1 MAKMS
6 PEQKTLQEDMAPGSL
21 TLDGFL
27 GDDPR
32 SIEEIIRE
40 DETFLQREGV
50 EIKDIVMVLKA
61 FTFKGV
67 EGLGD
72 PVPVGDYEVS
82 VEHFRGWQYC
92 PFKHKKKVS
101 KRNTKLVDKR
111 TGKELYWSDLSLHLI
126 EAHGFFQGKGAHFRM
141 EPETILEVLRLERSE
156 SEE

>member
-1 MAKMS
+1 MAKIS
-6 PEQKTLQEDMAPGSL
+6 PQLKQLEEDMAPGSL

-40 DETFLQREGV
+40 DEAYLAREGADIK
-50 EIKDIVMVLKA
+50 EIVKTLKA

-72 PVPVGDYEVS
+72 PIDVGDYLVS

-92 PFKHKKKVS
+92 PFKHQKKLS
-101 KRNTKLVDKR
+101 KRNTRLYDKV
-111 TGKELYWSDLSLHLI
+111 TKKELYWSDLSLHLI
-126 EAHGFFQGKGAHFRM
+126 EEHGFFQGRGAHFRM
-141 EPETILEVLRLERSE
+141 EPETLLQVLRLPKKDQ
-156 SEE
+156 